1 MSRRDVDREA
11 GSHEAGGC
19 PQDGES
25 IVAVAD
31 RHRQLTNDL
40 IGLDGVFDVATVVN
54 GPNAADSAPEFHTE
68 IVIAPEFDAVPPT
81 VLEHVAIHGLGLEP
95 QPPQGD
101 YVVVWAR

>member
-1 MSRRDVDREA
+1 MSRRDADREA
-11 GSHEAGGC
+11 GRREASGP
-19 PQDGES
+19 PQGEES

-40 IGLDGVFDVATVVN
+40 IGLDGVFDAATVVD
-54 GPNAADSAPEFHTE
+54 GPNAAGSTPEFHTE